1 MVCRHTRVRLAAV
14 ALIAAGLA
22 ACAQSRGDVL
32 VNVGPALPVS
42 AKAKDYAALYVPYAM
57 MATAAYAAETD
68 LDRHHCPDAAL
79 LARPDASGDAAY
91 RHDVRGWIR
100 YLNARGW
107 QCRFGIVGSLPCP
120 PRAGGPS
127 KCTPVGG
134 LQFHVWRRIEHG
146 QCREAVIAFRGT
158 EKNEIGDW
166 VSNFRW
172 LYRLA
177 PKFDQYAQIQTH
189 ITQIVARIKKNGCP
203 NATFASAG
211 HSLGGGLAQQAAYA
225 DESNTIRNVYA
236 FDPSPVTGFFDVS
249 ALVREK
255 STKGLGVDRAYES
268 GEILALPRMI
278 IENIYPPAPCDPRIR
293 TVRFNL
299 LSGLGIA
306 QHSIVNLTKRL
317 QMVAREPGADP
328 QRVDDSPAARACKGG
343 PLMGIA
349 PPA

>member
-1 MVCRHTRVRLAAV
+1 MVCGHTIARVAAL
-14 ALIAAGLA
+14 ALIGLA
-22 ACAQSRGDVL
+22 LGACAQNRADVL
-32 VNVGPALPVS
+32 VNVGAAVPVN
-42 AKAKDYAALYVPYAM
+42 AQAKDYAALYVPYAM
-57 MATAAYAAETD
+57 MATAAYAAEAD
-68 LDRHHCPDAAL
+68 LNRHHCPDVSL
-79 LARPDASGDAAY
+79 LGRPDPSGDAAY
-91 RHDVRGWIR
+91 RSDVRGWIK
-100 YLNARGW
+100 YLNTRGW

-120 PRAGGPS
+120 PRAGGAAE
-127 KCTPVGG
+127 CTPVGG
-134 LQFHVWRRIEHG
+134 LQFHVWRRMEHG

-189 ITQIVARIKKNGCP
+189 ITQIVARIKQNGCP
-203 NATFASAG
+203 RAIFASAG

-225 DESNTIRNVYA
+225 DESNSIRYVYA

-249 ALVREK
+249 AMVREK
-255 STKGLGVDRAYES
+255 SSKGLGVDRAYES

-278 IENIYPPAPCDPRIR
+278 IENIYPPAPCGPRVR

-299 LSGLGIA
+299 LTGFGIA
-306 QHSIVNLTKRL
+306 QHSIANLTQRL
-317 QMVAREPGADP
+317 QTVAREPGANAR
-328 QRVDDSPAARACKGG
+328 RVDDSVRARDCQGG
-343 PLMGIA
+343 PLMAIT